1 MNIMISPIA
10 EIVIALSAAGL
21 AIGVYRL
28 LADLGIFERK
38 EKRRKRK

>member
-1 MNIMISPIA
+1 MNIMITPLA
-10 EIVIALSAAGL
+10 EFVVTLSAAGL

-28 LADLGIFERK
+28 LADLDIFERK

>member
-1 MNIMISPIA
+1 MNIMITQLA
-10 EIVIALSAAGL
+10 EIVITLSAAGL

-28 LADLGIFERK
+28 LADLDIFEKK

>member
-1 MNIMISPIA
+1 MNIMITPLA
-10 EIVIALSAAGL
+10 EFVVTLSAAGL

-28 LADLGIFERK
+28 LADLEIFERK